1 MTERER
7 MQRLRSLLS
16 EQEKE
21 GNVPLLTR
29 GAQAVRRGIGGALG
43 LTGKAVGT
51 GLGAAGKGAAGA
63 YKGVSKVIGQP
74 ATITIGAGGT
84 ALGLGGTYAAAKGAK
99 KGWDDSA
106 MSPLPPQSYV

>member
-21 GNVPLLTR
+21 GNVPLLTK
-29 GAQAVRRGIGGALG
+29 GTQAVGRGIGRALG

-63 YKGVSKVIGQP
+63 YKGVSSVIGQP
-74 ATITIGAGGT
+74 ATIAIGAGGT
-84 ALGLGGTYAAAKGAK
+84 VLGLGGTYAAAKGAK
-99 KGWDDSA
+99 KGYDASA